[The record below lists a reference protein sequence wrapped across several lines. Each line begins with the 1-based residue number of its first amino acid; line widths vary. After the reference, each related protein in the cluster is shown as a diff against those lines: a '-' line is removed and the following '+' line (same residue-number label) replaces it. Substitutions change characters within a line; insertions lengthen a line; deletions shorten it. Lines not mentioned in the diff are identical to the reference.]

1 MLDKLILILQISG
14 LVLAIMIV
22 WSIILDLYRQN
33 KLKKIINAVMIEKV
47 LNEGENKNE
56 KSNNS

>member
-33 KLKKIINAVMIEKV
+33 KL
-47 LNEGENKNE
+47 
-56 KSNNS
+56 